1 MAVSDDRDDEPKA
14 KKGKSKNN
22 RDNADGDRSER
33 GKSDRDKPDRER
45 AFKAKSGRDQ
55 SDRDDRDEDEEK
67 SESRGEPARGKSDR
81 DKPEKGKSAKRKA
94 DRDDRADD
102 EEEGEKRPR
111 ELKVGDRK
119 VPYPPSPADVPDG
132 FTDYPDSYTRQQ
144 NLLLAGLFVFLVF
157 YIGAVLFFALIGTWC
172 VWSLGHWFLFKV
184 AGIVVCGTFFLFLVK
199 GFFKSHAM
207 NKDMHIEITEEEHP
221 LLFAFIEHLCD
232 ELDAPLPNKVYVA
245 PDVNAAVMPRTS
257 LLNLFVEPKKD
268 LLIGLGLV
276 NSVNL
281 SEFKAVLAHEFGHFS
296 QSAMASSYTYVAHR
310 IIADLVEGEDWFDRM
325 VNWCKK
331 QQNAISVFGYA
342 IGAPLWVGRKVLE
355 WFYKAITLQRLAV
368 SREREFHADLVAV
381 SAAGSNAVVHCLLRT
396 EFGHQCFVQ
405 AINDMATAL
414 DHKLYSNDMY
424 LHQDRASAIVRRKK
438 KEPKLGLPP
447 LLKTPNDG
455 KDIEVFDA
463 EEEEMEDE
471 IPPMW
476 RTHPSNSDREKN
488 AKEEF
493 VSAVVDHRSP
503 WILFDDPAE
512 LKERMTY
519 KFYRMVF
526 RIPKNADL
534 CEAIKVQKFIDNEH
548 ADTTYDPKYKGAYD
562 DRPLEPGDLSE
573 LDGIIRDNPWDDER
587 MEKVLTKLYDG
598 CEEHAEAHSELYKEM
613 QSLRS
618 GIVGRPSSKM
628 KKKMDEIEKKQD
640 ENWEWFKSF
649 DRRVYLLHVQMA
661 VQLDKDT
668 SSELVERYRF
678 QLEVQR
684 LYQESRAAFNKADA
698 YLSAYAAAARG
709 EIQVPPDFPGEV
721 IQVLRE
727 SWKALKNIIKTAR
740 EINLP
745 AMKNFE
751 EGDNLADF
759 ILEGKMVPE
768 PPLSYVKGVWI
779 DKLMTQLQGVRQ
791 RCFRLHFKS
800 VGGILR
806 LQEEIATKWKTLR
819 EPVAAEVV
827 EPEPIPA
834 EVVEPEPI
842 PAEVVESNPNPA
854 EVASPEPKSLDVIK
868 SVINSTGGVDAVLAK
883 AMGRNADTTQSPE
896 AAAKTP
902 AKASQPEE
910 PIAAE
915 IIPAEIIPAEVIPA
929 EVVAEQLPPEPPL
942 PVGPTAPEP
951 SKTMAAF
958 VPTPITVPTLPEWL
972 SPSLPSSASSPPAKE
987 EPVAAFSPPPTREE
1001 PAPEPPSPPVSA
1013 LPEWLSPLL
1022 SSSASSPPPKQ
1033 EEPAPKP
1040 PPVPG
1045 KESSTGSSWGVGMM
1059 PPLPLPVATEK
1070 SLGEEQ
1076 RTKAESATVAETASA
1091 PSTTTEK
1098 ATPVDA
1104 SEVVDVVD
1112 VVDAVEVEQAPVA
1125 SNEPKSVTESKSHKA
1140 VAPEEIFSLDT
1151 ADVVEEAPPASA
1163 PKFEAHAKAA
1173 SQPAEIGF
1181 SLDADDH
1188 KPGPAQKTEPK
1199 PPRSEER
1206 RV

>member
-1 MAVSDDRDDEPKA
+1 MAVPDDDRDPKT
-14 KKGKSKNN
+14 KKG
-22 RDNADGDRSER
+22 R
-33 GKSDRDKPDRER
+33 GKSDRDSEDRDRPDRDKSDRDR
-45 AFKAKSGRDQ
+45 APKTKSGRDK
-55 SDRDDRDEDEEK
+55 SDRDEEYEDK
-67 SESRGEPARGKSDR
+67 SESGRGKSDR
-81 DKPEKGKSAKRKA
+81 DPPEKGKSAKRKA
-94 DRDDRADD
+94 DRDDRD
-102 EEEGEKRPR
+102 EAEDEKRPR

-119 VPYPPSPADVPDG
+119 VPYPPSPPDVPDG
-132 FTDYPDSYTRQQ
+132 LTDYADSYTKQQ

-184 AGIVVCGTFFLFLVK
+184 AGITVCGIFFLFLVK
-199 GFFKSHAM
+199 GFFKSHPM
-207 NKDMHIEITEEEHP
+207 DKQMHIEISEEEHP

-232 ELDAPLPNKVYVA
+232 ELDAPLPNKVYVS

-257 LLNLFVEPKKD
+257 LINLFVEPKKD

-331 QQNAISVFGYA
+331 QQNAISVLGYA

-424 LHQDRASAIVRRKK
+424 LHQDRASVIVRRKK
-438 KEPKLGLPP
+438 KEPKMGLPP
-447 LLKTPNDG
+447 LLKTPQDG

-493 VSAVVDHRSP
+493 VAAAVDHRSP
-503 WILFDDPAE
+503 WILFDDSAE

-562 DRPLEPGDLSE
+562 DRPLAMEDLNE
-573 LDGIIRDNPWDDER
+573 LNDITRDSPWDDDR

-661 VQLDKDT
+661 AQVDKDT
-668 SSELVERYRF
+668 KSELVERYRF

-727 SWKALKNIIKTAR
+727 SWKALKNIIKSAR

-779 DKLMTQLQGVRQ
+779 DKLMTQLSGVRQ
-791 RCFRLHFKS
+791 KCFRLHFKS

-827 EPEPIPA
+827 ESEPIAAEVVSEPIPA
-834 EVVEPEPI
+834 EVVEPDPI
-842 PAEVVESNPNPA
+842 PAEVVESKPNPA
-854 EVASPEPKSLDVIK
+854 EVAPPEPKSLNAIK
-868 SVINSTGGVDAVLAK
+868 SAINSMGGVDAVLARATSK
-883 AMGRNADTTQSPE
+883 REGKSPE
-896 AAAKTP
+896 TPAKTP
-902 AKASQPEE
+902 EAKTPQPEE

-915 IIPAEIIPAEVIPA
+915 IIPAEIIPAEV
-929 EVVAEQLPPEPPL
+929 VAEELPPEPPL
-942 PVGPTAPEP
+942 PPPPVGPIAPEP

-958 VPTPITVPTLPEWL
+958 VPTPIVVPNLPEWI
-972 SPSLPSSASSPPAKE
+972 SPPPSSASSPP
-987 EPVAAFSPPPTREE
+987 
-1001 PAPEPPSPPVSA
+1001 
-1013 LPEWLSPLL
+1013 
-1022 SSSASSPPPKQ
+1022 PPKQ
-1033 EEPAPKP
+1033 EQPAPAP
-1040 PPVPG
+1040 PPV
-1045 KESSTGSSWGVGMM
+1045 
-1059 PPLPLPVATEK
+1059 AAEK

-1076 RTKAESATVAETASA
+1076 LTKVESVTVAETVPA
-1091 PSTTTEK
+1091 PSATTEEV
-1098 ATPVDA
+1098 TPKI
-1104 SEVVDVVD
+1104 VDVVD
-1112 VVDAVEVEQAPVA
+1112 VVEVEPAPVVTK
-1125 SNEPKSVTESKSHKA
+1125 EPKSITESKSHKA
-1140 VAPEEIFSLDT
+1140 VTPEEIFSLDV
-1151 ADVVEEAPPASA
+1151 ADVVEEAPSA
-1163 PKFEAHAKAA
+1163 PMSKFEAPAKATP
-1173 SQPAEIGF
+1173 QPAEIGF

-1188 KPGPAQKTEPK
+1188 KPAPAAVEKTEPK
-1199 PPRSEER
+1199 PPSTVVPAAAPRTPSEPASPSTPGLSSVTEVPAARSFGSGTSPSGIKPAQGHRPAIRITMVRPGETSPLAK
-1206 RV
+1206 